1 MVWGR
6 LRRGRAVAPG
16 TPTVLDASDPRHEA
30 VGGAVSELGPRLRKT
45 QQRVAVS
52 YFSISLCISPGAL

>member
-6 LRRGRAVAPG
+6 LRRGRAVAAG

-30 VGGAVSELGPRLRKT
+30 VGGAVSELGPCLRKPE
-45 QQRVAVS
+45 QRVAVR
-52 YFSISLCISPGAL
+52 

>member
-16 TPTVLDASDPRHEA
+16 TPTFLDASDPRHEA
-30 VGGAVSELGPRLRKT
+30 VAGAVSELGPRLRK
-45 QQRVAVS
+45 
-52 YFSISLCISPGAL
+52 G